1 MKHKLTQQDVDKMK
15 AEIEHRKVEV
25 RPELLE
31 HVKEA
36 RAHGDLSENFEYHA
50 AKKEKNRKTHD
61 GAGSQK
67 KIIEKFQAILDN
79 NLFDTLGIVE
89 TECCGVPVEKILSV
103 KQKYIYKI
111 KLIEEMIQ
119 YRNRLDKNGNN
130 PECSGEE
137 EE

>member
-1 MKHKLTQQDVDKMK
+1 MLDS
-15 AEIEHRKVEV
+15 E
-25 RPELLE
+25 
-31 HVKEA
+31 KEQMEKNLKN
-36 RAHGDLSENFEYHA
+36 HFEKYFSHIL
-50 AKKEKNRKTHD
+50 KKEESRRTHD

-67 KIIEKFQAILDN
+67 QIIENFQAILDN
-79 NLFDTLGIVE
+79 NLFDTLGITE
-89 TECCGVPVEKILSV
+89 TECCGVPIEEILSV

>member
-1 MKHKLTQQDVDKMK
+1 M
-15 AEIEHRKVEV
+15 
-25 RPELLE
+25 
-31 HVKEA
+31 
-36 RAHGDLSENFEYHA
+36 
-50 AKKEKNRKTHD
+50 
-61 GAGSQK
+61 
-67 KIIEKFQAILDN
+67 
-79 NLFDTLGIVE
+79 
-89 TECCGVPVEKILSV
+89 PVEKILSV

>member
-1 MKHKLTQQDVDKMK
+1 MCKAYRYQPQEDKFK
-15 AEIEHRKVEV
+15 SYFEHI
-25 RPELLE
+25 L
-31 HVKEA
+31 
-36 RAHGDLSENFEYHA
+36 
-50 AKKEKNRKTHD
+50 KKEENRKTHD

-67 KIIEKFQAILDN
+67 QIIEKFQTILDK
-79 NLFDTLGIVE
+79 NLFDTLGITE
-89 TECCGVPVEKILSV
+89 TECCGVPIEEILSV

>member
-1 MKHKLTQQDVDKMK
+1 M
-15 AEIEHRKVEV
+15 RKDT
-25 RPELLE
+25 PEM
-31 HVKEA
+31 
-36 RAHGDLSENFEYHA
+36 
-50 AKKEKNRKTHD
+50 KKEESRRTHD

-67 KIIEKFQAILDN
+67 QIIENFQAILDN
-79 NLFDTLGIVE
+79 NLFDTLGITE
-89 TECCGVPVEKILSV
+89 TECCGVPIEEILSV